1 MRQDDL
7 HQGCTPRPAL
17 PRPQKFLTLPRP
29 APKILIECSG
39 ARFGANVPTSP
50 KGFVNQKFLVHLG
63 QQMSLFAEKSWQK
76 EKHIL
81 SGLGHQ
87 PPPYLEHS
95 PKKTFLKVPP

>member
-1 MRQDDL
+1 M
-7 HQGCTPRPAL
+7 
-17 PRPQKFLTLPRP
+17 
-29 APKILIECSG
+29 
-39 ARFGANVPTSP
+39 
-50 KGFVNQKFLVHLG
+50 NQKFLVHLG